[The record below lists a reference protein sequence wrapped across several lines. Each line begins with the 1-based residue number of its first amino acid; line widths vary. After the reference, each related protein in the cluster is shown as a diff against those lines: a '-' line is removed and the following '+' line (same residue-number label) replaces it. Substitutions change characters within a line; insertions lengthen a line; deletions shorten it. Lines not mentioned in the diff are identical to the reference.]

1 MALQAAF
8 CDGQLDVSG
17 PSPTCNGTW
26 VAVDDA
32 QAMSTAI
39 ENVVVALNELFS
51 FDSVLF
57 GLVFTGL
64 LLMWTTGHI
73 LGRMMQAWR
82 KLM

>member
-8 CDGQLDVSG
+8 CDGQLDLSG
-17 PSPTCNGTW
+17 PSPMCNGTW
-26 VAVDDA
+26 IAVDDA
-32 QAMSTAI
+32 QAVVTAI
-39 ENVVVALNELFS
+39 ENLIVALNELFS

-64 LLMWTTGHI
+64 LLTWTTGHI